1 MVCVSTQQRLRSA
14 RVRGVAVIA
23 KITTKQ
29 TTYFIQCKYDT
40 KWIIIITKINNNL
53 KKLIMSKVNELKS
66 KRFVVRKSLIG
77 KNTVITVNFKNGKSV
92 KYNHDVAYKLLKN
105 NLEKLACFAK
115 YKSYT
120 ATNNIPVALRGKE
133 LL

>member
-1 MVCVSTQQRLRSA
+1 MSV
-14 RVRGVAVIA
+14 
-23 KITTKQ
+23 
-29 TTYFIQCKYDT
+29 
-40 KWIIIITKINNNL
+40 NNL
-53 KKLIMSKVNELKS
+53 NS

-77 KNTVITVNFKNGKSV
+77 KNAVITVNFKNGKTV
-92 KYNHDVAYKLLKN
+92 KYNHDKVYSLLKS